1 MWTDVMNPQ
10 GALVKH
16 YEESTDY
23 SKLQQS
29 LEDSLKSYNTINPD
43 KPMDL
48 ALFNFAVE
56 HLLIIARM
64 LKLPGGNGLLVG
76 MGGSGR
82 QSLSRLAAKI
92 QEIEVF

>member
-1 MWTDVMNPQ
+1 
-10 GALVKH
+10 
-16 YEESTDY
+16 
-23 SKLQQS
+23 
-29 LEDSLKSYNTINPD
+29 
-43 KPMDL
+43 MDL

-82 QSLSRLAAKI
+82 
-92 QEIEVF
+92 